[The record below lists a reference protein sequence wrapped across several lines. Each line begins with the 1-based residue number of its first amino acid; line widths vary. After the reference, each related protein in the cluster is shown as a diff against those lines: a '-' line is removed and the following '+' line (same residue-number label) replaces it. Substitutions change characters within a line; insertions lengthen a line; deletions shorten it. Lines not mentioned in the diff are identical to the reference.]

1 MQEEIKSI
9 IIIGTICKETGSL
22 FLEVTMSHSE
32 RTRGGSGP
40 HRS

>member
-1 MQEEIKSI
+1 MQEEMKSI
-9 IIIGTICKETGSL
+9 VIGTICKETGSL